1 MAMTTEER
9 LTKMEVNIDER
20 SYDVYLIGVVFSR
33 PEEGQPFTID
43 FRVTGGLVPRGEAEY
58 VSFSS
63 EKGGEIF
70 IVEPSGKCIPC
81 DTQRAKGSEG
91 LQVLAARHVDDKR
104 KETKP

>member
-1 MAMTTEER
+1 MSGRNEKSAPRFGATAGR
-9 LTKMEVNIDER
+9 V
-20 SYDVYLIGVVFSR
+20 
-33 PEEGQPFTID
+33 PFESL
-43 FRVTGGLVPRGEAEY
+43 RALSMVEGLVPAVAVALAAMVLVSAAAAQETASEA
-58 VSFSS
+58 VG
-63 EKGGEIF
+63 KIF

>member
-1 MAMTTEER
+1 MVAPFINPESR
-9 LTKMEVNIDER
+9 RRVDIDGR
-20 SYDVYLIGVVFSR
+20 SYDVYIIGVVPPR
-33 PEEGQPFTID
+33 LEEGRPFTVG
-43 FRVTGGLVPRGEAEY
+43 FRVTGGLVPPSEAEY
-58 VSFSS
+58 VSISG

-70 IVEPSGKCIPC
+70 IVEPSGRCIPC